1 MAVEESEAETKGFR
15 LRKWLRSFWETA
27 MLLVACTLEGP
38 KALLAVTAIL
48 AVVLSVRAIIVG
60 ERPAGGHSDNVAGQ

>member
-1 MAVEESEAETKGFR
+1 
-15 LRKWLRSFWETA
+15 